1 MASCQSVT
9 STLIKVTGDFLD
21 QYQDFRK
28 EAAKVF
34 VDTIIPGTG
43 ASQEQLEKLIDGAI
57 DLQTNLLNSY
67 GKVTGEGSGK
77 IGARDLI
84 IPTKKV
90 TGTLIATER
99 TFIVA
104 PSPFD
109 KVIVT
114 IKKTD
119 GKAGA
124 DICVCAKYA
133 TDKQEQFN
141 KKEKSIEKGKE
152 SDGDEVRIVLAD
164 MAEKITTIHLV
175 HKGFPL
181 DKFEYTVQVEGEFSE
196 EKMKELAAQPT
207 GKVVSGATRPKA
219 KV

>member
-9 STLIKVTGDFLD
+9 SSLIKVAGDYLD
-21 QYQDFRK
+21 KYQDFRK

-57 DLQTNLLNSY
+57 DLQTDLLKSY
-67 GKVTGEGSGK
+67 GKIAGGSGAQ
-77 IGARDLI
+77 IGARDLV

-90 TGTLIATER
+90 TGTLIVTER
-99 TFIVA
+99 TFFVA

-133 TDKQEQFN
+133 SGEYFN
-141 KKEKSIEKGKE
+141 KKEKSIDKGSD
-152 SDGDEVRIVLAD
+152 SDGDEARFVLAD
-164 MAEKITTIHLV
+164 MAEKFTTIHLV
-175 HKGFPL
+175 HKGFPT
-181 DKFEYTVQVEGEFSE
+181 DKFEYTVKVEGEFNE
-196 EKMKELAAQPT
+196 EKMKELAGPT
-207 GKVVSGATRPKA
+207 PVKHGSGAIRPA
-219 KV
+219 TKV

>member
-1 MASCQSVT
+1 MASCQSLT
-9 STLIKVTGDFLD
+9 SSLIKVSGDFLD
-21 QYQDFRK
+21 RYQDFRK

-34 VDTIIPGTG
+34 VDVIIPGSG
-43 ASQEQLEKLIDGAI
+43 SSQKELNKLIDSAL
-57 DLQTNLLNSY
+57 DLQTDLFKSY
-67 GKVTGEGSGK
+67 GVITGEGSGK

-141 KKEKSIEKGKE
+141 KKEKSIQKGKD
-152 SDGDEVRIVLAD
+152 SDGDEARFVLAD

-175 HKGFPL
+175 HKGFPT

-196 EKMKELAAQPT
+196 EKMKELAGPT
-207 GKVVSGATRPKA
+207 PVKHGSGAVRPTT